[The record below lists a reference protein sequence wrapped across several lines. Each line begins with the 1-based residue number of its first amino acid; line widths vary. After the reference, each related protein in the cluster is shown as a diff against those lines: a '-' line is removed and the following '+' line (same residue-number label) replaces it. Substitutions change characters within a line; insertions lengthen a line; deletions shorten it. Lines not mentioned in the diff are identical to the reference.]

1 MPAEIVGHA
10 PFLPLPQLAHGLVLG
25 EAVHILPM
33 HQFFFFGFFVNPYMC
48 TQTKQGLPVSASISL
63 SINQIIASRRFR
75 QLYNLYTCYVNFD
88 FLQMHVLYDC
98 PRSTTVNE
106 RGYSHFVNS
115 HFVCNS
121 HHIFLKCTSSVPTL
135 STSHFVNSHFVNS
148 RFVNIDQM
156 GIDKMGID
164 KVGS

>member
-1 MPAEIVGHA
+1 MGW
-10 PFLPLPQLAHGLVLG
+10 FLVKQYIFCPCTS
-25 EAVHILPM
+25 
-33 HQFFFFGFFVNPYMC
+33 FFFFGFFVNPYMC

>member
-1 MPAEIVGHA
+1 MGW
-10 PFLPLPQLAHGLVLG
+10 FLVKQYIFCPCTSFFRLTNKPLYFC
-25 EAVHILPM
+25 VHKQSRDCLFV
-33 HQFFFFGFFVNPYMC
+33 HQSVYLS
-48 TQTKQGLPVSASISL
+48 TKLLQADDLDSFTI
-63 SINQIIASRRFR
+63 
-75 QLYNLYTCYVNFD
+75 YTCHVNFD
-88 FLQMHVLYDC
+88 FLQMHVLHDC

-135 STSHFVNSHFVNS
+135 STSHFVNSLFVNS